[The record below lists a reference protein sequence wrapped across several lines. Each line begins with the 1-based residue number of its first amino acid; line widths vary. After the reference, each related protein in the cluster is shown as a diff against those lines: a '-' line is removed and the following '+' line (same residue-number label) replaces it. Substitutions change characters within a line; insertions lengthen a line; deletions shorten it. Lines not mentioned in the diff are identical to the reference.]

1 MATISEIAAA
11 AGVGVT
17 TVSRYLNHHPYIS
30 ADKKARIEAAIK
42 TLGYTPSAAAT
53 SLRAQ
58 ATGNIGVLV
67 SRVTN
72 PFLPACL
79 MPLSEH
85 CTPTVTKS

>member
-53 SLRAQ
+53 SLRAIV
-58 ATGNIGVLV
+58 TGNLAVLERWLKGQPKLSFVKPRAEIGRAHV
-67 SRVTN
+67 
-72 PFLPACL
+72 
-79 MPLSEH
+79 
-85 CTPTVTKS
+85 

>member
-42 TLGYTPSAAAT
+42 TLGYTP
-53 SLRAQ
+53 
-58 ATGNIGVLV
+58 V
-67 SRVTN
+67 SYTHLT
-72 PFLPACL
+72 LP
-79 MPLSEH
+79 
-85 CTPTVTKS
+85 TKA